1 MDKKLLILGG
11 KPIGAVEIAEAAK
24 KRGIYTIVA
33 DYLPIDESPAK
44 RIADE
49 AWDIST
55 ADLEGLRKKCLDCH
69 VDGVIAG
76 VHEFNIKKSIE
87 LAEILKLP
95 KYCTLN
101 QWDICVNKKKFKKMC
116 VDNGID
122 VSKDFLLEK
131 VVDNDFPVI
140 CKPAD
145 GSGSRGFS
153 ICRNFNELIIAYKK
167 AQEISETQDV
177 LIEEYNPF
185 DSVIIHYT
193 IIDGEPYFSGM
204 SDKNSMLLNGKG
216 SVMAMQQFPAKHLEA
231 YLEELNEKV
240 VGMFKRQY
248 FKNGVCWIEAFDNN
262 GKFIF
267 NEMGYRFGGSLTY
280 YPVKYYTDFDQLDYL
295 IDLSLGVSDGKV
307 LPKKEIVGDKK
318 YAIFPLHVRAGTI
331 QKIKGIEAIKA
342 LKNVYA
348 YVPVHFEGDKIEEW
362 GSAQQVFCYLHLIY
376 NSLKD
381 LKNLIDT
388 ILTQLSVEDSN
399 KSEMLFCLF
408 DLTQLDVKQ

>member
-1 MDKKLLILGG
+1 MYKKLLILGG
-11 KPIGAVEIAEAAK
+11 KPIGAVEITEAAK

-33 DYLPIDESPAK
+33 DYLPTNESPAK

-49 AWDIST
+49 AWNIST
-55 ADLEGLRKKCLDCH
+55 ADLEGLEKKCLESH

-76 VHEFNIKKSIE
+76 VHEFNIKKSLE

-95 KYCTLN
+95 KFCTLS

-116 VDNGID
+116 VENGIA

-131 VVDNDFPVI
+131 VTENDFPLI

-153 ICRNFNELIIAYKK
+153 ICRNSNELIAAYKK
-167 AQEISETQDV
+167 AQEFSETQDV

-204 SDKNSMLLNGKG
+204 SDKISMLLNGKG
-216 SVMAMQQFPAKHLEA
+216 SVMAMQQFPARHLEA
-231 YLEELNEKV
+231 YMEELNKKV
-240 VGMFKRQY
+240 VGMFKRQN

-280 YPVKYYTDFDQLDYL
+280 YPVKYHTDFDQLNYL
-295 IDLSLGVSDGKV
+295 IDLSLGIKDRKF
-307 LPKKEIVGDKK
+307 LPQKEIVGDKK
-318 YAIFPLHVRAGTI
+318 YAILPLHVKAGTI
-331 QKIKGIEAIKA
+331 QKITGVESVEA

-376 NSLKD
+376 NNLKD

-388 ILTQLSVEDSN
+388 ILAQLSVEDIN
-399 KSEMLFCLF
+399 KREMLFCLF
-408 DLTQLDVKQ
+408 DLTQLAIEQ